1 MTTLKCFF
9 SMPLKCILQSLSF
22 SVWSR
27 SSHGSQIAF
36 VISLYSLTLCA
47 AVLHPS
53 PPLPPFIVNACFE
66 CRPIILPGILHCGLL
81 WYLWLKMYEY
91 YHIIKVSWDTR
102 GGGNNSVRICL
113 QDPVTGYYKICQSAN
128 SCLMVFD
135 INYIL
140 WYVEWEWFIN
150 VDIQTILF
158 KVWKVV

>member
-1 MTTLKCFF
+1 MVHKLPLLSLSIASPCVQQYYTPHHHCPPSLWMRVLSVGLLFCQVSYIVDFFDTCDLKCM
-9 SMPLKCILQSLSF
+9 SI
-22 SVWSR
+22 
-27 SSHGSQIAF
+27 
-36 VISLYSLTLCA
+36 TT
-47 AVLHPS
+47 
-53 PPLPPFIVNACFE
+53 
-66 CRPIILPGILHCGLL
+66 
-81 WYLWLKMYEY
+81 
-91 YHIIKVSWDTR
+91 IIKVSWDTR